1 MHRDSSEHSVF
12 RLSQKQKK
20 KVFVYSQEEL
30 KNENEM
36 YYIVH
41 LIPSM
46 LHEWVFSF
54 LCLPANVERFV
65 R

>member
-1 MHRDSSEHSVF
+1 MHRDSPEHSVF
-12 RLSQKQKK
+12 RLSQKQK

-41 LIPSM
+41 LILSM

-54 LCLPANVERFV
+54 LCFPANVERFV